1 LKYRG
6 ELKIKVLEY
15 ARELDLM
22 YPTDCGTMTHW
33 YSRTPIEFLENKK
46 PTFADQEVAHYTGS
60 DTGKVFDFTKKENMD
75 YYMKLTETMVNEH
88 EKSTALFHTIGLG
101 ERRMY
106 KDKDKNFA
114 LKLIAY
120 RRIAENIRKRYP
132 QSKLML
138 ASWDFCGFWSSQ
150 EVASLFRELDPEH
163 TILLDYSSDMND
175 PKHSFLTWGVVGK
188 FPLSY
193 HELFEKNNVE
203 HLWYEVPGADHDS
216 NAIRSGIYNFLI
228 RWTKE

>member
-1 LKYRG
+1 
-6 ELKIKVLEY
+6 
-15 ARELDLM
+15 
-22 YPTDCGTMTHW
+22 
-33 YSRTPIEFLENKK
+33 
-46 PTFADQEVAHYTGS
+46 
-60 DTGKVFDFTKKENMD
+60 
-75 YYMKLTETMVNEH
+75 MKLTETMVNEH
-88 EKSTALFHTIGLG
+88 EKSTSLFHTIGLG

-188 FPLSY
+188 FPYIFGMFHAYESES
-193 HELFEKNNVE
+193 ELRGNYNRTDERLKVAAE
-203 HLWYEVPGADHDS
+203 DPYCIGMILWPELAHSDPIVLEYLTQ
-216 NAIRSGIYNFLI
+216 N
-228 RWTKE
+228 